1 MFLWNITSFFRN
13 KNVGEAYIMND
24 RASMESVYS
33 TKTLFPFVQCSELS
47 IYIHYLNTC
56 APIRVHLNTSRQ
68 HNHTDTHHQHTTQ
81 SHWHTHKIISYQFL
95 PCHRVLFH
103 HYEETVRGEV
113 WCQKGSTSPS
123 QNISQ
128 NNQRRRIQNRCS
140 GMSNE
145 RHQGTANNVFDAYR
159 CKDWTSP
166 VCLLAWEWRLAN
178 HRQYRRLYKGM
189 LVGLR
194 RQHHLHIQD
203 VCSNESRKVREVR
216 ETL

>member
-1 MFLWNITSFFRN
+1 MFRISQYTSITSISPWDTN
-13 KNVGEAYIMND
+13 
-24 RASMESVYS
+24 
-33 TKTLFPFVQCSELS
+33 
-47 IYIHYLNTC
+47 HTC

-128 NNQRRRIQNRCS
+128 NNQRRRIQSRCS

-203 VCSNESRKVREVR
+203 GCSNESRKVREVR